1 MERIARADPRARLAR
16 INPRHPEVPE
26 DLAGRALAVSADA
39 DILTTVL
46 AT

>member
-1 MERIARADPRARLAR
+1 MEKIARADPRVRLAR
-16 INPRHPEVPE
+16 INPQHPEVPE

-39 DILTTVL
+39 GTLTAVL